1 MRQLDFNT
9 LDKLVASNQWK
20 AMSDQAL
27 ESIKSMQT
35 EVPQF
40 GIQPH
45 VVLPVFQNKEQEQYV
60 LAAGTEQRGPFTLAQ
75 IRELL
80 KADAIT
86 PVVKFSFPP
95 QRGYVVRDG
104 FVRYLHP
111 EHAKTR
117 SQDLEPMYHDV
128 GQYYFSTV
136 ESFKRVKCFA
146 PERLGFVVISD
157 EEVQDIDT
165 PSDWATAELKY
176 RMLHQG

>member
-60 LAAGTEQRGPFTLAQ
+60 LAAGTEQRGPFTLSQ

-86 PVVKFSFPP
+86 PDFYIWTQGWPEWKFIKDCP
-95 QRGYVVRDG
+95 
-104 FVRYLHP
+104 HI
-111 EHAKTR
+111 
-117 SQDLEPMYHDV
+117 
-128 GQYYFSTV
+128 
-136 ESFKRVKCFA
+136 
-146 PERLGFVVISD
+146 ISM
-157 EEVQDIDT
+157 I
-165 PSDWATAELKY
+165 
-176 RMLHQG
+176 

>member
-9 LDKLVASNQWK
+9 LDKLVESNQWK
-20 AMSDQAL
+20 AMSEQAL

-60 LAAGTEQRGPFTLAQ
+60 LAVGTEQRGPFALAQ

-86 PVVKFSFPP
+86 PDFYIWTQGWPEWKFIKDCP
-95 QRGYVVRDG
+95 
-104 FVRYLHP
+104 HI
-111 EHAKTR
+111 
-117 SQDLEPMYHDV
+117 
-128 GQYYFSTV
+128 
-136 ESFKRVKCFA
+136 
-146 PERLGFVVISD
+146 ISM
-157 EEVQDIDT
+157 I
-165 PSDWATAELKY
+165 
-176 RMLHQG
+176 

>member
-9 LDKLVASNQWK
+9 LDKLVESNQWK
-20 AMSDQAL
+20 AMSEQAL

-60 LAAGTEQRGPFTLAQ
+60 LAVGTEQRGPFTLAQ

-86 PVVKFSFPP
+86 PDFYIWTQGWPEWKFIKDCP
-95 QRGYVVRDG
+95 
-104 FVRYLHP
+104 HI
-111 EHAKTR
+111 
-117 SQDLEPMYHDV
+117 
-128 GQYYFSTV
+128 
-136 ESFKRVKCFA
+136 
-146 PERLGFVVISD
+146 ISM
-157 EEVQDIDT
+157 I
-165 PSDWATAELKY
+165 
-176 RMLHQG
+176 

>member
-60 LAAGTEQRGPFTLAQ
+60 LAAGTEQRGPFTFAQ

-86 PVVKFSFPP
+86 PDFYIWTQGWPEWKFIKDCP
-95 QRGYVVRDG
+95 
-104 FVRYLHP
+104 HI
-111 EHAKTR
+111 
-117 SQDLEPMYHDV
+117 
-128 GQYYFSTV
+128 
-136 ESFKRVKCFA
+136 
-146 PERLGFVVISD
+146 ISM
-157 EEVQDIDT
+157 I
-165 PSDWATAELKY
+165 
-176 RMLHQG
+176 

>member
-60 LAAGTEQRGPFTLAQ
+60 LAAGSEQRGPFTLVQ
-75 IRELL
+75 IRDLL

-86 PVVKFSFPP
+86 PDFYIWTQGWPEWKFIKDCP
-95 QRGYVVRDG
+95 
-104 FVRYLHP
+104 HI
-111 EHAKTR
+111 
-117 SQDLEPMYHDV
+117 
-128 GQYYFSTV
+128 
-136 ESFKRVKCFA
+136 
-146 PERLGFVVISD
+146 ISM
-157 EEVQDIDT
+157 I
-165 PSDWATAELKY
+165 
-176 RMLHQG
+176 